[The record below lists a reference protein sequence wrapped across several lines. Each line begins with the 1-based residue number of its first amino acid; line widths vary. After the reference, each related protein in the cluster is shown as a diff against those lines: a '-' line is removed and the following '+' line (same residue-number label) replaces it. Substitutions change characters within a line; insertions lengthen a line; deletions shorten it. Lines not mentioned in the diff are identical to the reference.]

1 MKFEN
6 FEPLMENRWI
16 INTHPISI
24 IPYFFRKYKMY
35 NEGELIIFE
44 TEFLETVETTYNP
57 KELLNITDITLEYLD
72 PIGSRTGGLK
82 MKVNGV
88 NFTRK
93 HSYSGN
99 DLMITKLRIVIDEI
113 NLLTTEK

>member
-6 FEPLMENRWI
+6 FEPLQGNRWI

-24 IPYFFRKYKMY
+24 IPYLFRKYKMY

-44 TEFLETVETTYNP
+44 TEFIETVMDTYNP
-57 KELLNITDITLEYLD
+57 KELLEITDITLEYLD
-72 PIGSRTGGLK
+72 PIGSVVGGLI
-82 MKVNGV
+82 MKVNGI
-88 NFTRK
+88 NFKRK

-99 DLMITKLRIVIDEI
+99 DLMITKLRIVIGEI